1 MSEVR
6 NALKEAKKAMKD
18 NDFEAVSKYC
28 KIALKHDRK
37 NYNALLFFGRAC
49 QELGKYE
56 DSKKA
61 LMMATQI
68 EPDSPVAW
76 QGLAVLCEKQPH
88 VSTKDEYI
96 IIYTRLI
103 DFVKDDEE
111 KVDSTF
117 RKLAKLHLDNDDPM
131 GAAGIL
137 RTLVDRLT
145 GEKRITEA
153 WRSLAQTLTAVT
165 NLPKEDIP
173 KLQEALEHS
182 LNDSV
187 LGENETNYQNYLRLL
202 YRTGQRTKLVLAA
215 QNMAKIFPTY
225 LPLEWICRIFV
236 ELNAYPC
243 EEQEFPLSQE
253 ETSVYITRLLSIN
266 KTSPWGNLAQ
276 GMIYSQEGRLVEAK
290 AHLRLGADNVKNNLI
305 GWELL
310 RSIQEES
317 SDWPGVE
324 TSCRKSLAILS
335 SDNTPTIPRGEDPQA
350 YGTQLR
356 LMQAR
361 ALVHM
366 GHKNHLKQAVTMLE
380 EFYKTDIDC
389 GLLLV
394 RSRIKLLEFDIA
406 SEVLKELED
415 IFGSSYQLKFLSATL
430 LHAEGEKQ
438 QAKQLLE
445 EIVMEEPG
453 FAEGHLE
460 LGQIYFETGEMKHA
474 QICCMRAGKLNP
486 KLARA
491 FLYLGH
497 FFRHEDNMDKA
508 LKCYE
513 KALSLSPSDDDV
525 GAALSDLYRI
535 LGKYEANIQLLQRVT
550 REGGRASCGWAWLR
564 LGLHHLALQNHDPA
578 IQAFQCA
585 LTINPDD
592 GPSYE
597 CLGDAY
603 LARGAHTAAL
613 KVFTYA
619 SQLNVTAVYPRYQ
632 IAHIKQ
638 IVGENLQSV
647 EDFEAVLKWEPMRPV
662 RVVSLVGLAEALL
675 ASARKHQEQFFMS
688 NVKDAC
694 TQAIFCLIRA
704 ASMKPDCSCIWKL
717 MGDACLMLYPMPP
730 SLAPFTLPAKL
741 INREIQDLDEVVE
754 VTKLQVLQMGT
765 RCYGLAL
772 QGTPEDAL
780 LWHDLGLSTYLQA
793 RVQEG
798 SSEGSKE
805 EATIRDLLSHSIQAL
820 KKGLTLDPSSSKM
833 WSSLGIVASHKW
845 SGNNALAQHSL
856 IKSCLCQPSAV
867 SWTNLGAFYL
877 SHGETQLAHEAFS
890 QAQNLDPSYVTCW
903 VGQALVAES
912 IGHYEM
918 FDLFR
923 HTTLL
928 GIHLE
933 SCIGYS
939 HHVTDLAC
947 DRIKQGQRSTEDT
960 LKQALPP
967 ATDCTVFYTRSVEED
982 AIGLNMAGLTLEMMG
997 LYESATRA
1005 YEMALS
1011 SLKQTPDDSGNVL
1024 DGVRANLGRTLTAQG
1039 KAEEAMV
1046 HFSAIKQPDYFT
1058 QCGLA
1063 LASLKAGKFEEAYN
1077 GYTAA
1082 LHWLAPDDSQKSH
1095 ILVAL
1100 ASLQYKFQNSEEAK
1114 KLLFQGSQLQGA
1126 SLRGL
1131 LVLAALGLVLGD
1143 AVLTNAALAELT
1155 PHQHNKEHLHNIAFL
1170 RAAEA
1175 TAKGNIKEAKCILS
1189 RTIHQHPSSAPLWR
1203 ALAQHLLTHLP
1214 STKQSRGANIIT
1226 VTTAAAACAS
1236 AAAKLTQSAGLHKTI
1251 AQDAVTSVL
1260 ATIELERAKKSKEGV
1275 SLRQAQ
1281 RAVLMCPGSPE
1292 AWAMFLAA
1300 QVVSG
1305 RAQSKNICQ
1314 LAHIWSQKASPGVS
1328 SWLKTLATNI
1338 ENVA

>member
-1 MSEVR
+1 MAEVK

-49 QELGKYE
+49 QELGKFE

-76 QGLAVLCEKQPH
+76 QGLAVLCEKQPDL
-88 VSTKDEYI
+88 STLDESI

-103 DFVKDDEE
+103 NIVKDDDE
-111 KVDSTF
+111 KVDNTF
-117 RKLAKLHLDNDDPM
+117 RKLAKMQLDKDDHL
-131 GAAGIL
+131 AAAATL

-145 GEKRITEA
+145 GEKKISEA
-153 WRSLAQTLTAVT
+153 WRSLAQTLSAVS
-165 NLPKEDIP
+165 NLPEEYTP
-173 KLQEALEHS
+173 KLQEALEHN

-187 LGENETNYQNYLRLL
+187 LGDNETNYQNYLRLL
-202 YRTGQRTKLVLAA
+202 YRTGQRTKLVTAA
-215 QNMAKIFPTY
+215 QDMAKIFPTY
-225 LPLEWICRIFV
+225 LPLEWICRMYV
-236 ELNAYPC
+236 EWIAYPKEG
-243 EEQEFPLSQE
+243 EEFVLNQE
-253 ETSVYITRLLSIN
+253 ETNKYITKLLSIN
-266 KTSPWGNLAQ
+266 NVSPWGNLAQ
-276 GMIYSQEGRLVEAK
+276 GMVYKQEGRLVEAK
-290 AHLRLGADNVKNNLI
+290 AHLRLGADKVKNNLL

-317 SDWPGVE
+317 SDWPGLE

-335 SDNTPTIPRGEDPQA
+335 SDKSCTIPGGENPQT
-350 YGTQLR
+350 YETKLK

-361 ALVHM
+361 ALVYM
-366 GHKNHLKQAVTMLE
+366 GHKNHLKQAVNMLQE
-380 EFYKTDIDC
+380 YYKTDLDC

-394 RSRIKLLEFDIA
+394 RSKIKLLEFPLA
-406 SEVLKELED
+406 SECLKELED
-415 IFGSSYQLKFLSATL
+415 IFGPRHQLKFLSASL
-430 LHAEGEKQ
+430 LRAQGEKQ
-438 QAKQLLE
+438 QARQLLME
-445 EIVMEEPG
+445 LVKEEPEY
-453 FAEGHLE
+453 AEGHLE
-460 LGQIYFETGEMKHA
+460 LGRSYFEAGEMKQA
-474 QICCMRAGKLNP
+474 QISCMRAGKLDP
-486 KLARA
+486 KLAHA
-491 FLYLGH
+491 FMYLGH
-497 FFRHEDNMDKA
+497 FFRHEDNMEKA

-525 GAALSDLYRI
+525 GAALSDLYRV
-535 LGKYEANIQLLQRVT
+535 LGKYEANIQLLHRVT

-564 LGLHHLALQNHDPA
+564 LGLHHLAFHNHDPA

-585 LTINPDD
+585 LTINPED
-592 GPSYE
+592 GPGYE
-597 CLGDAY
+597 CLGDTY

-619 SQLNVTAVYPRYQ
+619 SHLNPAALYPRYQ
-632 IAHIKQ
+632 IAHLKQ
-638 IVGENLQSV
+638 ILGENMQAI

-662 RVVSLVGLAEALL
+662 KVISLVGLAETLL
-675 ASARKHQEQFFMS
+675 SSARKHQEQFFLS

-694 TQAIFCLIRA
+694 TQVITCLIRA
-704 ASMKPDCSCIWKL
+704 ASMKPEFSCIWKL
-717 MGDACLMLYPMPP
+717 MGDACMMLYPLPP
-730 SLAPFTLPAKL
+730 SLAPFSLPGKL
-741 INREIQDLDEVVE
+741 VHREVEDLEEVVE
-754 VTKLQVLQMGT
+754 VTKLQALQIGT

-772 QGTPEDAL
+772 QTSPEDPM

-793 RVQEG
+793 KVQE
-798 SSEGSKE
+798 KNNE
-805 EATIRDLLSHSIQAL
+805 EAVARDLLIRSVQAI
-820 KKGLTLDPSSSKM
+820 KKGLTLDPSSAQM
-833 WSSLGIVASHKW
+833 WTSLGIVASHKW
-845 SGNNALAQHSL
+845 VGNNALAQHSL
-856 IKSCLCQPSAV
+856 IKACMCQPSTV

-877 SHGETQLAHEAFS
+877 KHGKTQLAHEAFS
-890 QAQNLDPSYVTCW
+890 QAQSLDPSYITCW

-912 IGHYEM
+912 IGHSEM

-928 GIHLE
+928 GIQLE
-933 SCIGYS
+933 SCIGYA

-947 DRIKQGQRSTEDT
+947 DRVKQDQRRVQDT
-960 LKQALPP
+960 LKQALPT
-967 ATDCTVFYTRSVEED
+967 ATDCTVFYTRAVEED
-982 AIGLNMAGLTLEMMG
+982 AVGLNMTGLTLEMMG
-997 LYESATRA
+997 LYQSATQA
-1005 YEMALS
+1005 YEMAIS
-1011 SLKQTPDDSGNVL
+1011 ILKQGQDESENLL
-1024 DGVRANLGRTLTAQG
+1024 DGVLANLGRALTAQG
-1039 KAEEAMV
+1039 RAEEAMV

-1143 AVLTNAALAELT
+1143 AVLTNAALAELI
-1155 PHQHNKEHLHNIAFL
+1155 PHQHHKDHLHHIAFL

-1175 TAKGNIKEAKCILS
+1175 TAKGNIKEARCILS

-1214 STKQSRGANIIT
+1214 SSREAQGVNIFAT
-1226 VTTAAAACAS
+1226 TTAASACAS
-1236 AAAKLTQSAGLHKTI
+1236 AAAKLTQASGLHKTI
-1251 AQDAVTSVL
+1251 AQDTVTSVL
-1260 ATIELERAKKSKEGV
+1260 ATIELERAKKSKSKVG
-1275 SLRQAQ
+1275 LRQAQ
-1281 RAVLMCPGSPE
+1281 RAILMCPGSPE

-1300 QVVSG
+1300 QVASG
-1305 RAQSKNICQ
+1305 QAQSQKICQ
-1314 LAHIWSQKASPGVS
+1314 VAHIWSQKASPGVS
-1328 SWLKTLATNI
+1328 SWLKTLATNM
-1338 ENVA
+1338 EKVA